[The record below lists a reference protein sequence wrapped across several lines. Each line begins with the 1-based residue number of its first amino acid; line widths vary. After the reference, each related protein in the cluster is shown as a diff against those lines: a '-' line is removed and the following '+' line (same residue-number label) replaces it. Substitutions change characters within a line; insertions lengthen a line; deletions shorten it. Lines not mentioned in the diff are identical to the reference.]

1 MMEESENK
9 SHTDNIV
16 NVNYT
21 SLYHTKKGKGTFPDI
36 TSPHMMDEYEDMK
49 HRDKND
55 NET

>member
-1 MMEESENK
+1 MIVSENEIKFPSMMEESENK

-36 TSPHMMDEYEDMK
+36 SSQDAMV
-49 HRDKND
+49 
-55 NET
+55 